1 MESDSADYVGSRLN
15 DAFTGSQYV
24 TVTDLSGSTASGD
37 ETPAVTSNRAL
48 NSGVEAAPAATD
60 YIGTA
65 AAKTGFFALD
75 IAAVQLLVAPDAQ
88 RLGAADRDT
97 VLRAALDYC
106 AERSDCTFV
115 ASSPNRAAAT
125 ATPRVP
131 SDYTELESDY
141 VNRIKQFSA
150 GFQAAKVYG
159 AVYAGWIQVADPVAS
174 GTAPTLFIPNDGH
187 VLGVFA
193 RTDQERGIWKAP
205 AGSGAVVR
213 GAQAVCASFT
223 DVQNTDLVRN
233 GLVNPIRFETGSGI
247 TIAASRSLSSD
258 TRWWFISTR
267 LLFNFVKV
275 SLREGLRFVRQEPNS
290 GELRRNVAVNVV
302 RPFLLNLW
310 RQGAFGSDPADKV
323 FTIKCDSENNPPAE
337 VNQGNFRIEVY
348 FYAVR
353 PAETIVIV
361 VGQQPTGATA
371 GEA

>member
-1 MESDSADYVGSRLN
+1 M
-15 DAFTGSQYV
+15 
-24 TVTDLSGSTASGD
+24 
-37 ETPAVTSNRAL
+37 
-48 NSGVEAAPAATD
+48 
-60 YIGTA
+60 
-65 AAKTGFFALD
+65 
-75 IAAVQLLVAPDAQ
+75 
-88 RLGAADRDT
+88 
-97 VLRAALDYC
+97 
-106 AERSDCTFV
+106 
-115 ASSPNRAAAT
+115 
-125 ATPRVP
+125 
-131 SDYTELESDY
+131 ESDY

-213 GAQAVCASFT
+213 GAQAICASFT